1 MFKFRSKFISK
12 GEQSMYILKEKL
24 FYFGV
29 SFVMQKDSPY
39 KLKFSEKIDQLKQA
53 GFIDHWIATE
63 QDRVARITS
72 TGNNLEI
79 VTSLSIVG
87 DVDNI
92 FKASQQTSKGYHC
105 GTCRLVK
112 MTRIHTN
119 SNFQFQAPFYLL
131 GLLSAMAIIVFV
143 IEVSFK
149 FKLGSDKT

>member
-72 TGNNLEI
+72 TGN
-79 VTSLSIVG
+79 
-87 DVDNI
+87 I
-92 FKASQQTSKGYHC
+92 FKILIS
-105 GTCRLVK
+105 
-112 MTRIHTN
+112 
-119 SNFQFQAPFYLL
+119 LL
-131 GLLSAMAIIVFV
+131 L
-143 IEVSFK
+143 
-149 FKLGSDKT
+149 TT